1 MGPVGDAGILRGV
14 RLSAWESGVQG
25 VWERD
30 SSWAGL
36 GSLSRRR
43 HAALHSPRARAA
55 PPPTCP
61 KALPP
66 LDPASPDCPSPAALA
81 PPVLL
86 PSARRTPPPSG
97 SPPVYSR
104 AAMSIP
110 LLWLI
115 FLHSTFCPWYKTHFF
130 FLIRRLPLVV
140 GRMPP
145 RQDAH
150 VQIPGTC
157 DCVPLHGRRDFA
169 AVITDLKIGRLSW
182 IIPWAWSN
190 HRSPSELRTSSQWK
204 HNWCCSRGSA
214 GVTREKEGRSDGERR
229 WPGRS

>member
-1 MGPVGDAGILRGV
+1 MGV
-14 RLSAWESGVQG
+14 RSPRRLGKGLVLGWPGLPLQTQARGPPFPACPCSPASDLPEGTATPGPGLPGLPFTSCPRSA
-25 VWERD
+25 R
-30 SSWAGL
+30 SSAL
-36 GSLSRRR
+36 GSEDAS
-43 HAALHSPRARAA
+43 AQWAPR
-55 PPPTCP
+55 PSTPEQQ
-61 KALPP
+61 
-66 LDPASPDCPSPAALA
+66 CPSPC
-81 PPVLL
+81 
-86 PSARRTPPPSG
+86 SG
-97 SPPVYSR
+97 LFFFTQLSVR
-104 AAMSIP
+104 GIK
-110 LLWLI
+110 
-115 FLHSTFCPWYKTHFF
+115 HTFF
-130 FLIRRLPLVV
+130 FLIRRLPLMV